1 MLKKQERQLEF
12 TKARLNYYQDMMYE
26 AEDALRVA
34 STFKKGNLDQENAR
48 HKLKLEEWRE
58 KFAIL

>member
-1 MLKKQERQLEF
+1 MLKKQEGQLEF
-12 TKARLNYYQDMMYE
+12 TKDRLNYYQEMVE
-26 AEDALRVA
+26 EVEDALRVA
-34 STFKKGNLDQENAR
+34 STFKKGNVHQDNAL